1 MAKMAIVLDL
11 TTMQLRRLV
20 ESLEEEMDATSNV
33 NAYEAYYQV
42 AKAIADRKGWELASR
57 TPEQWEQDQFEEW
70 RQEQQEAYDDANP
83 SLPDMPLP

>member
-57 TPEQWEQDQFEEW
+57 TPEQWEQDQSEEW